1 MKSLELRR
9 NDILEKTRDLQPDLF
24 HNLFF
29 QTAKKFKD
37 KEYIYSEQ
45 KSWTYD
51 EVSTASK
58 KFAASMHKLGVQ
70 NKQSVSIIFPNFPEL
85 VISKIGISLLGLVA
99 VPLNYRLNA
108 IEFSYLIRQSDSS
121 YIITID
127 KWKNFD
133 YIASLKEICPEVF
146 EGKISD
152 KFPHL
157 KKIIVFSP
165 EGNKYDGTYDLYNL
179 INAVDE
185 SESEE
190 ITTML
195 LASDEVKVED
205 TSDIMYTSGTTALP
219 KGVLVS
225 HEMMWRAAL
234 GSCLSRGYQEGR
246 RIYVPIPL
254 YHCYGYIVGLV
265 GATMVG
271 GCIIFQDD
279 FDEHSAIELIRKS
292 QADDML
298 CVPTIAIRLLRAF
311 KAQKATINLNAMYC
325 AGAEVPITLWQDLK
339 NELKI
344 KELITG
350 YGMTELAGGVLQ
362 TDPQDD
368 ISFLSKYVG
377 RTIPGGHV
385 GLAELNGYNIEFRI
399 RDIDTREFLPH
410 GEEGELVVRGPLVTK
425 GYYNNVNETLE
436 AIKDGHVKYG

>member
-205 TSDIMYTSGTTALP
+205 TSDIMYTSGTTALR

-234 GSCLSRGYQEGR
+234 GSCWSRGYQEGR

-298 CVPTIAIRLLRAF
+298 CVPTIAIRF
-311 KAQKATINLNAMYC
+311 
-325 AGAEVPITLWQDLK
+325 
-339 NELKI
+339 
-344 KELITG
+344 
-350 YGMTELAGGVLQ
+350 
-362 TDPQDD
+362 
-368 ISFLSKYVG
+368 
-377 RTIPGGHV
+377 
-385 GLAELNGYNIEFRI
+385 
-399 RDIDTREFLPH
+399 
-410 GEEGELVVRGPLVTK
+410 TK
-425 GYYNNVNETLE
+425 S
-436 AIKDGHVKYG
+436 I